1 MLEIKQTLVWIS
13 NEQELGDFGIG
24 GMHISRG
31 GYVTH
36 SRVFT
41 ESLYTERGIN
51 WITRAHVKEVEK
63 NKLIYENLGWRRKN
77 T

>member
-1 MLEIKQTLVWIS
+1 
-13 NEQELGDFGIG
+13 
-24 GMHISRG
+24 MHISRG

-63 NKLIYENLGWRRKN
+63 NKLTYENLAWRRKN
-77 T
+77 S